1 MYPISNAVKALFEA
15 EQRQTLRITGVDR
28 NGTAIGIT
36 EANTMEG
43 GFSIDRYSCNGKKIE
58 IGTAIAAEMTLILDN
73 RQGQFNGVAFE
84 GAELFVEVGIADWT
98 QTNPSVTYI
107 PCGYFTCYEQPR
119 TLSTITLHALDRMMM
134 FDAVPPTLTP
144 WTDGSGNIMEDGNG
158 NIIYFAAELSFPT
171 TVAQLVQQ
179 ICVRCQVTLAESISG
194 LPNAGVSI
202 AALPQLQQPAT
213 FRDLI
218 RWCAGIMGTNAWIDW
233 NGELR
238 FTWYGASTG
247 YVCSLTNRFSSDLYE
262 NDLTITG
269 VQYTNTQGISIVSGT
284 SAYALDLTGNYLVGS
299 NVATILAAVNT
310 ALNGF
315 SYRPFSAVVVNA
327 PYLWPMDSI
336 SFVDANNVSNTTVL
350 TNVNF
355 GINGTTAIAGKGET
369 EKTNSGT
376 SPSAMTTEQAFL
388 IEKAAENVKQ
398 LDDSLD
404 QEGVFNRLTDN
415 GQAEGIYLADGKLYI
430 NGSYIQAGQINADLI
445 TAGHLTANRIQGGTL
460 TLGGQDNANG
470 LLWVLNADGE
480 RIVVLHN
487 GGIAVSNGVISVANN
502 EGDRRLL
509 LTEASLILASL
520 VPASGSGTPVWQT
533 GFLLSN
539 SIQSDNTML
548 NMISTKGNVY
558 MWLDDTGEFILRSTA
573 NSTPK
578 PRIQFDHT
586 GTTVTGGITT
596 DSISV
601 GNGASGTFT
610 TANGKTVT
618 VTDGIITSIV

>member
-1 MYPISNAVKALFEA
+1 MYPVSNAVKALFEA

-58 IGTAIAAEMTLILDN
+58 IGTAISAEMTLILDN

-158 NIIYFAAELSFPT
+158 NIIYFAADLSFPT

-194 LPNAGVSI
+194 LPNANVSI
-202 AALPQLQQPAT
+202 AAMPQLQQPAT

-247 YVCSLTNRFSSDLYE
+247 YVCSQTNRFSSDLYE

-299 NVATILAAVNT
+299 NVATILAAINT

-315 SYRPFSAVVVNA
+315 NYRPFSAVVVNA

-336 SFVDANNVSNTTVL
+336 SFVDANNVSHTTVL

-355 GINGTTAIAGKGET
+355 GINSTTAIAGKGET
-369 EKTNSGT
+369 EQTNSGT
-376 SPSAMTTEQAFL
+376 APSAMTTEQAFL
-388 IEKAAENVKQ
+388 IEKAAENVKK

-404 QEGVFNRLTDN
+404 QESIFNRLTDN

-430 NGSYIQAGQINADLI
+430 NGSYIQAGYI
-445 TAGHLTANRIQGGTL
+445 TANRIQGGTL
-460 TLGGQDNANG
+460 TLGGPNNANG
-470 LLWVLNADGE
+470 RLWVQNADGKL
-480 RIVVLHN
+480 IVLLHN
-487 GGIAVSNGVISVANN
+487 TGIAVYNGVISVANN
-502 EGDRRLL
+502 EGDKYLQLSQARL
-509 LTEASLILASL
+509 SMASL
-520 VPASGSGTPVWQT
+520 VPASGSGTLEWQT
-533 GFLLSN
+533 VFSLSN
-539 SIQSDNTML
+539 SIQSDNTLL
-548 NMISTKGNVY
+548 NQISTKGNVH
-558 MWLDDTGEFILRSTA
+558 MFLDDTGEFILSSTA
-573 NSTPK
+573 VSTPW
-578 PRIQFDHT
+578 PRFQFDHT
-586 GTTVTGGITT
+586 GTTVRGGITT

-610 TANGKTVT
+610 TADGKTVT
-618 VTDGIITSIV
+618 VTNGIITSIV

>member
-194 LPNAGVSI
+194 LPNANVSI
-202 AALPQLQQPAT
+202 AAMPQLQQSAT

-247 YVCSLTNRFSSDLYE
+247 YVCSQTNRFSSDLYE

-315 SYRPFSAVVVNA
+315 SYRPFSAIVINA

-336 SFVDANNVSNTTVL
+336 SFVDANNVSHTTVL

-355 GINGTTAIAGKGET
+355 GINSTTAIAGKGET
-369 EKTNSGT
+369 EKTNSST
-376 SPSAMTTEQAFL
+376 QPSAMTTEQAFL

-404 QEGVFNRLTDN
+404 QESIFNRLTD
-415 GQAEGIYLADGKLYI
+415 GGETQGLYLYDGKVYLNANYI
-430 NGSYIQAGQINADLI
+430 NTGTLVADFI
-445 TAGHLTANRIQGGTL
+445 RGGTL
-460 TLGGQDNANG
+460 TLGGLNNQNGKMVVLDSDGNITGNIDNYRIEITGAFKSYSADKTSFIDISSSKIILMVYKPYSSGDASDWNSMFEITFNNNQTIEDSIAVLTSNGGFNIYANQGVG
-470 LLWVLNADGE
+470 LLCGNGRLD
-480 RIVVLHN
+480 VVN
-487 GGIAVSNGVISVANN
+487 TGANIT
-502 EGDRRLL
+502 GDLL
-509 LTEASLILASL
+509 
-520 VPASGSGTPVWQT
+520 V
-533 GFLLSN
+533 
-539 SIQSDNTML
+539 
-548 NMISTKGNVY
+548 
-558 MWLDDTGEFILRSTA
+558 
-573 NSTPK
+573 
-578 PRIQFDHT
+578 T
-586 GTTVTGGITT
+586 GTITAF
-596 DSISV
+596 
-601 GNGASGTFT
+601 NGASGTFT
-610 TANGKTVT
+610 TADGKTVT
-618 VTDGIITSIV
+618 VSGGIITSIV

>member
-1 MYPISNAVKALFEA
+1 MYPVSNAVKALFEA

-158 NIIYFAAELSFPT
+158 NIIYFAADLSFPT

-194 LPNAGVSI
+194 LPNANVSI
-202 AALPQLQQPAT
+202 AAMPQLQQPAT

-247 YVCSLTNRFSSDLYE
+247 YVCSQTNRFSSDLYE

-315 SYRPFSAVVVNA
+315 SYRPFSAIVINA

-336 SFVDANNVSNTTVL
+336 SFVDTNGNSHTTVL

-369 EKTNSGT
+369 EQTNSGT
-376 SPSAMTTEQAFL
+376 APSAMTTEQAFL
-388 IEKAAENVKQ
+388 IEKAAENVKK

-404 QEGVFNRLTDN
+404 QESIFNRLTDN

-430 NGSYIQAGQINADLI
+430 NGSYIQAGYI
-445 TAGHLTANRIQGGTL
+445 TANRIQGGTL
-460 TLGGQDNANG
+460 TLGGPNNANG
-470 LLWVLNADGE
+470 RLWVQNADGKL
-480 RIVVLHN
+480 IVLLHN
-487 GGIAVSNGVISVANN
+487 TGIAVYNGVISVANN
-502 EGDRRLL
+502 EGDKYLQLSQARL
-509 LTEASLILASL
+509 SMASL
-520 VPASGSGTPVWQT
+520 VPASGSGTLEWQT
-533 GFLLSN
+533 VFSLSN
-539 SIQSDNTML
+539 SIQSDNTLL
-548 NMISTKGNVY
+548 NQISTKGNVH
-558 MWLDDTGEFILRSTA
+558 MFLDDTGEFILSSTA
-573 NSTPK
+573 VSTPW
-578 PRIQFDHT
+578 PRFQFDHT
-586 GTTVTGGITT
+586 GTTVRGGITT

-618 VTDGIITSIV
+618 VTNGIITSIV